1 MGALWQDL
9 RYGLRILAKAPGF
22 TAVAVL
28 TLALGIGASTAMFS
42 VVNALVLR
50 ELPVRD
56 PGRLVSFYT
65 TDAKGRWAG
74 ITVLQLKELERAQK
88 VFSGVFGRAYPN
100 NSNVEERGDIWPIN
114 LGEVTGEYY
123 SVLDVRSALGRLITR
138 EDAGI
143 SQGSGSAVAV
153 LSYNFWERHY
163 AGKRD
168 VVGKTIFIAQKPFTV
183 IGVTP
188 PGFFGEQVGFAL
200 DVTIPITEV
209 PTVQGS
215 AWGAPWCQYGVGRL
229 RDGMSFEQARAQL
242 EAIWPGVR
250 AAAVPTGASPTQV
263 DAVRA
268 EQLRVEAYPKNGF
281 SYLRDQFAKPVL
293 ALLGIAGLILLIACV
308 NLATLLLARASAR
321 QHEMGVRVA
330 LGASRWRLIRQLLT
344 ESLLLSVAGAA
355 IGFVFAEHAGAWL
368 VSFWSHIAFNP
379 PTAIDVRADFQV
391 FGFTLA
397 IAIATGILFGVAPAW
412 HASHGALANA
422 LQEGGRA
429 GGRDARRFG
438 RVLITGQVALSLAL
452 VAMGALLVRSLEK
465 LHDVRPG
472 FNARNVSI
480 LQLEAD
486 AGGQKVF
493 GDTYYE
499 NLVRQLSELPGAQ
512 SAALSQMLPGSGFG
526 GTETVGRSDARSS
539 SDVEADSEIVSPGF
553 FQTLEIPFVR
563 GHDFGWQDN
572 ERTRRV
578 AVISESLAE
587 KLFPSGNSI
596 GRYVRI
602 GSETQRQSVEV
613 IGVVRDARVKDIR
626 EASPFAVYV
635 PFLQEPE
642 YIGYWTNVE
651 MRAQGQ
657 AGTTLEEARQRIDS
671 MGQQYVFNSG
681 TLKRIIDGAIA
692 NERAMAFVSGF
703 FSALALLIAAI
714 GLQGLMSY
722 TVKQR
727 TREIGVRMALGAQP
741 RDVLRM
747 VIGEWMLLACVGIV
761 LGAGSALALGSVVQS
776 LLFEVKPTDP
786 ATFAGVVILL
796 TLAALAACWI
806 PARRAMRIEPMEAL
820 RYE

>member
-1 MGALWQDL
+1 MDTLLQDF
-9 RYGLRILAKAPGF
+9 RYGLRMLAKVPAF
-22 TAVAVL
+22 TAIAIL

-50 ELPVRD
+50 GLPVRN

-65 TDAKGRWAG
+65 IDAKGGWAG
-74 ITVLQLKELERAQK
+74 ITVRQLEELERAQK
-88 VFSGVFGRAYPN
+88 VFSGIFGRVYPN
-100 NSNVEERGDIWPIN
+100 NSNVEEHGDIWPIN

-123 SVLDVRSALGRLITR
+123 SVLGVRPSLGRLITS
-138 EDAGI
+138 EDVGI
-143 SQGSGSAVAV
+143 SRASSSAVAV
-153 LSYNFWERHY
+153 LSYDFWQRRY
-163 AGKRD
+163 GGNRN
-168 VVGKTIFIAQKPFTV
+168 VIGKTILIATKPFTV

-229 RDGMSFEQARAQL
+229 RDGVTFEQARAQL
-242 EAIWPGVR
+242 EAIWPAVR
-250 AAAVPTGASPTQV
+250 AAAIPTGASPAQA
-263 DAVRA
+263 DAGRA
-268 EQLRVEAYPKNGF
+268 KRLRVETYPKNGF

-293 ALLGIAGLILLIACV
+293 VLLGIAGLVLLIACV

-321 QHEMGVRVA
+321 QHEMGVRA
-330 LGASRWRLIRQLLT
+330 GLGASRWRLIRQLLT
-344 ESLLLSVAGAA
+344 ESLLLSAAGAA
-355 IGFVFAEHAGAWL
+355 IGLVFADRAGAWL

-379 PTAIDVRADFQV
+379 PTVIDVRTDLRV
-391 FGFTLA
+391 FAFTLA
-397 IAIATGILFGVAPAW
+397 MAIATGIFFGVAPAW
-412 HASHGALANA
+412 HASRAALANA
-422 LQEGGRA
+422 LQGGGRA
-429 GGRDARRFG
+429 GGRSARRFG

-452 VAMGALLVRSLEK
+452 VATGALLVRSLEK
-465 LHDVRPG
+465 LRDVRPG
-472 FNARNVSI
+472 FNARNVAI

-486 AGGQKVF
+486 AGGQKAF
-493 GDTYYE
+493 GDAYYE
-499 NLVRQLSELPGAQ
+499 NLVRGLSDLPGTQ
-512 SAALSQMLPGSGFG
+512 SVALSQMLPDSGFG
-526 GTETVGRSDARSS
+526 ETDTVGRSNARSGTE
-539 SDVEADSEIVSPGF
+539 VEADSEIVSPEF
-553 FQTLEIPFVR
+553 FETLEIPLVQ
-563 GHDFGWQDN
+563 GSNFGWQDN

-587 KLFPSGNSI
+587 KLFPSGNYI
-596 GRYVRI
+596 GRNIRI

-642 YIGYWTNVE
+642 SIGYWTNVE

-657 AGTTLEEARQRIDS
+657 AGTILEEARQKIDS
-671 MGQQYVFNSG
+671 MGQQYVLNSG
-681 TLKRIIDGAIA
+681 TLAGIINGAIA
-692 NERAMAFVSGF
+692 NERAMAFVAGF

-722 TVKQR
+722 TVRQR

-741 RDVLRM
+741 RDMLRM
-747 VIGEWMLLACVGIV
+747 VIGEGMLLAGVGIV
-761 LGAGSALALGSVVQS
+761 LGIAGALALGRVVRS
-776 LLFEVKPTDP
+776 LLFGIKPMDP
-786 ATFAGVVILL
+786 ATFVSMAILL
-796 TLAALAACWI
+796 MIVSLLACYV

-820 RYE
+820 RHE